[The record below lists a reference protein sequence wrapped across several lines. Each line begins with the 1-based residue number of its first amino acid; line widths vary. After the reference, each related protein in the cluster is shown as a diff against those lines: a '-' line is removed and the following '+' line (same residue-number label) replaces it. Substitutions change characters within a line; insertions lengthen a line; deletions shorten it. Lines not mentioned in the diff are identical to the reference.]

1 MLAKSTMDEPTHT
14 HEIRSFRLTDAAREE
29 LVAAFVSVL
38 AGDECVLFAT
48 LYGSAVDGE
57 GERVVRDLD
66 VALYLSE
73 PALAR
78 AWRAEGRLGVAL
90 EEKAREI
97 LGDLVPVDVRTYNE
111 APLHAQFRALTGRV
125 LVLRD
130 ADAFARVVEY
140 VVPHYLDM
148 ELLRGHAV
156 QDLLAGR
163 SGAERSGA

>member
-1 MLAKSTMDEPTHT
+1 ME
-14 HEIRSFRLTDAAREE
+14 
-29 LVAAFVSVL
+29 
-38 AGDECVLFAT
+38 
-48 LYGSAVDGE
+48 GE

-66 VALYLSE
+66 VALYLCES
-73 PALAR
+73 ALAQ

-90 EEKAREI
+90 EEKVREI

-125 LVLRD
+125 LVLSD

-148 ELLRGHAV
+148 ELLRGRAL
-156 QDLLAGR
+156 QDFVAGR
-163 SGAERSGA
+163 SGA